1 MTFLTFFF
9 LQRPIAIS
17 GYINRL
23 TDLQVNLHLVARIP
37 GRSHGVGCH
46 PCSQVS
52 SSVCDSWIFL
62 MSSSFDLPDDVFQ
75 PGETRASRPKKKV
88 TKRSETAGQKRSI
101 GELDVSVSK
110 RVRSA

>member
-1 MTFLTFFF
+1 
-9 LQRPIAIS
+9 
-17 GYINRL
+17 
-23 TDLQVNLHLVARIP
+23 
-37 GRSHGVGCH
+37 
-46 PCSQVS
+46 
-52 SSVCDSWIFL
+52 